1 MEIDKFVKINIE
13 RINSKISSFKNKNE
27 NQINDVMIKE
37 YLQSKLTKD
46 IKNESIRTSLIKEL
60 EKNNYVKSKI
70 IDIANKFILYQPHL
84 KDYFE
89 AYVYD
94 NIFSKEKVEDL
105 SKNIFSDLDSKSRN
119 KPELRF
125 VKTNLEKLLTKS
137 IYIASKG
144 GFTSNL
150 QKVNSG
156 LRIANEGDA
165 AQFLFIARAILAGF
179 NCSNV
184 DVRSSRYDAIVD
196 FNSKLIKIQVKGI
209 SKGNKISFF
218 DRARGGQ
225 GIDHTH
231 ERNVGKRITS
241 EDCDIYVAVDKQ
253 VGACYLIPM
262 TYADKLD
269 DDTAKKGI
277 SVDKVSEYLE
287 NWDTIIK
294 ISKQLS

>member
-1 MEIDKFVKINIE
+1 MEIDEFVKNNIH
-13 RINSKISSFKNKNE
+13 RINTKISSFKGKDENE
-27 NQINDVMIKE
+27 YNDVMIKE
-37 YLQSKLTKD
+37 YLQKKLTQD
-46 IKNESIRTSLIKEL
+46 IQNESIKKSLIEEL

-70 IDIANKFILYQPHL
+70 LDIANKFILYKPHL
-84 KDYFE
+84 TDYFE

-94 NIFSKEKVEDL
+94 NIFSREVPQDL
-105 SKNIFSDLDSKSRN
+105 ADDIINKIDFKSEN
-119 KPELRF
+119 KLETKF
-125 VKTNLEKLLTKS
+125 VKSNLKKLLTKS

-150 QKVNSG
+150 QKANTG

-165 AQFLFIARAILAGF
+165 AQFFFIARAILAGF

-209 SKGNKISFF
+209 SQGNRISFF

-241 EDCDIYVAVDKQ
+241 KDCDIYVAVDKQ
-253 VGACYLIPM
+253 VGTCYLIPM

-269 DDTAKKGI
+269 DETAKKGI
-277 SVDKVSEYLE
+277 SIDKVNEYLE
-287 NWDTIIK
+287 NWDSIISV
-294 ISKQLS
+294 SKQLS